1 MAGAPRVPAT
11 HFALAHRTTYRFD
24 RAVGLAPHEIRLRPA
39 PHAQLR
45 IAAYALDVEPA
56 SRTLH
61 WQQDPFANWVARLT
75 FPERA
80 SRLELRVELSG
91 ELVDV
96 NPFNFFVDPGAAGF
110 PFAYAPMVRHA
121 LGPYLDDG
129 RSRDGDQGHPRERDG
144 RRSRENGS
152 PASSAGPEDGLLSK
166 WVDAFRVTITP
177 GEETVGL
184 LVRLNRQLRGDV
196 DYVVREAQGVQ
207 GAEQTLALRSGS
219 CRDSAWLLILILRR
233 LGIAAR
239 FVSGYLL
246 EFGADPAERDVGSL
260 HAWAEAF
267 VPGAGWIGLDPTS
280 GLLAASG
287 HIPLA
292 CAADPDMAATV
303 SGTTDVCNVT
313 FDTAIDVRR
322 IA

>member
-1 MAGAPRVPAT
+1 MAGVLLVPAT
-11 HFALAHRTTYRFD
+11 RFALAHRTTYRFD

-80 SRLELRVELSG
+80 SLLELRVELSG

-96 NPFNFFVDPGAAGF
+96 NPFNFFVDPDAAGF
-110 PFAYAPMVRHA
+110 PFAYGQMVRHA
-121 LGPYLDDG
+121 LAPYLDRSPDG
-129 RSRDGDQGHPRERDG
+129 KDD
-144 RRSRENGS
+144 
-152 PASSAGPEDGLLSK
+152 LLAD
-166 WVDAFRVTITP
+166 WVDAFRAAITP
-177 GEETVGL
+177 GEETIGL

-207 GAEQTLALRSGS
+207 GAAQTLALRSGS

-246 EFGADPAERDVGSL
+246 EIAADAAARDVGSL

-267 VPGAGWIGLDPTS
+267 IPGAGWIGLDPTS

-303 SGTTDVCNVT
+303 SGTTDVCDVT
-313 FDTAIDVRR
+313 FDTAIGVRR
-322 IA
+322 IV

>member
-1 MAGAPRVPAT
+1 MQGAAAASAMR
-11 HFALAHRTTYRFD
+11 FALVHRTSYRFD

-45 IAAYALDVEPA
+45 IDAYALDVEPA

-75 FPERA
+75 FPDRA
-80 SRLELRVELSG
+80 SLLELRVELSG

-96 NPFNFFVDPGAAGF
+96 NPFNFFVDPAAAGF

-121 LGPYLDDG
+121 LAPYLDGSLACNETAD
-129 RSRDGDQGHPRERDG
+129 RRDDLL
-144 RRSRENGS
+144 
-152 PASSAGPEDGLLSK
+152 AG
-166 WVDAFRVTITP
+166 WVDAFRATITP
-177 GEETVGL
+177 GEETIGL

-207 GAEQTLALRSGS
+207 GAAQTLALRSGS

-246 EFGADPAERDVGSL
+246 EFAADGDERDVGSL

-280 GLLAASG
+280 GLLAAGG

-303 SGTTDVCNVT
+303 TGTTDVCTVT

-322 IA
+322 IGRASPSLR

>member
-1 MAGAPRVPAT
+1 MAGATGVPGMR
-11 HFALAHRTTYRFD
+11 FALAHRTTYRFD

-80 SRLELRVELSG
+80 SLL

-110 PFAYAPMVRHA
+110 PFVYAPMVRRA
-121 LGPYLDDG
+121 LAPYLDE
-129 RSRDGDQGHPRERDG
+129 RHSRERG
-144 RRSRENGS
+144 N
-152 PASSAGPEDGLLSK
+152 PASLPGENDGPLGT
-166 WVDAFRVTITP
+166 WVDTFRATITP
-177 GEETVGL
+177 GEETIGL

-207 GAEQTLALRSGS
+207 GAAETLALRSGS

-246 EFGADPAERDVGSL
+246 EFAADAAARDVGSL

-267 VPGAGWIGLDPTS
+267 IPGAGWIGLDPTS

-313 FDTAIDVRR
+313 FDTVIDVRR
-322 IA
+322 IV